1 MLNIV
6 LFGPPGAG
14 KGTQANLL
22 VERYKLIH
30 LSTGDIF
37 RYNIKGNT
45 ELGILAKS
53 YMDKGELVPD
63 SVTIKMLEAEVN
75 RHKDVEGFIF
85 DGFPRTTFQAK
96 TLSNFLSSIDT
107 EISIMLA
114 LDVPENEL
122 VSRLLERG
130 KKSGRSDD
138 TNQDIIINRI
148 NVYKRETLVVSEYY
162 KTLDKFK
169 QINGLGSIEEI
180 TSRLFLEIDKL

>member
-75 RHKDVEGFIF
+75 RHKNVEGFIF